1 MHRGCCGVQLLRAYI
16 AASLP
21 FKTKATWR
29 AMNPQQRF
37 DAVAKY
43 KNVAA
48 CSAICLVIF
57 CVGGSQHHQALALHS
72 STSFAIASLW

>member
-1 MHRGCCGVQLLRAYI
+1 
-16 AASLP
+16 
-21 FKTKATWR
+21 
-29 AMNPQQRF
+29 MNPQQRF

-72 STSFAIASLW
+72 GTSFAIASLWW

>member
-57 CVGGSQHHQALALHS
+57 VLVAHSTIKHWPSIPVHHLP
-72 STSFAIASLW
+72 

>member
-1 MHRGCCGVQLLRAYI
+1 VIVVVSSCSGRTSPRRCHAKQ
-16 AASLP
+16 
-21 FKTKATWR
+21 KATWR

-57 CVGGSQHHQALALHS
+57 VLVAHSTIKHWPSIPVHHLP
-72 STSFAIASLW
+72 